1 MIYLGRR
8 DSRNISISAA
18 GKEAGQEGRP
28 GEAYVPAKSAAQ
40 AQDTRLPGADAHG
53 WRAQRPSPAAAAGQ
67 AALGSVIDGA
77 TGSRISE
84 GRGRHPARLRGRSE
98 FSRVYRQGFRYTG
111 NALILYFKPT
121 GTPRRIGITT
131 GRGLGGAVARNR
143 AKRRLR
149 EALRKLETRL
159 CRDGEIVLVARP
171 LAGTA
176 RFADIVDEMEA
187 LCRAGQLLD
196 EANR

>member
-1 MIYLGRR
+1 M
-8 DSRNISISAA
+8 SISAA
-18 GKEAGQEGRP
+18 WKKAWEGGRP
-28 GEAYVPAKSAAQ
+28 GEAYVPAQPAAQ
-40 AQDTRLPGADAHG
+40 EQDTRLPGADAHG

-67 AALGSVIDGA
+67 AALGSVIDGSA
-77 TGSRISE
+77 SSRISE
-84 GRGRHPARLRGRSE
+84 GRGRRAGRLRGRSE
-98 FSRVYRQGFRYTG
+98 FSRVYRQGFRYPG

-121 GTPRRIGITT
+121 GTPRKIGITA

-159 CRDGEIVLVARP
+159 SRQGEIVLVARR

-176 RFADIVDEMEA
+176 RFSDIVDEMEA